1 MMTIQ
6 SLSPDRL
13 PRPVSVLRDMVGM
26 ALPLSLGVLAAS
38 GLQFGKIWLLSYHPD
53 TGVLTTLSLL
63 QPYQLLL
70 LAFLETL
77 AITNQVFSARS
88 KKNWP
93 RIGIRD
99 SSRIILLAG
108 SLIATLL
115 IACAYGLQ
123 SLAVQPAE
131 ASVAPPPGIFA
142 PQVLEILPLFILSIL
157 PFFLF
162 EVYNAALRGQG
173 RVKTGVFALILL
185 VAVDLSLTYAAMTGF
200 GWGFEAV
207 LLGNVAGPL
216 AAAPIVIIG
225 AHRCSRGGDRPSL
238 KETIARLQ
246 RLLVVIG
253 LPIFLTMVA
262 GFASAAVLFPAMA
275 NLGAETA
282 TAFLFII
289 RLRILFMVPAI
300 AAGSAIAILSNQAQG
315 TPAATSHLTISTP
328 VMAAF
333 YALATLLL
341 IVGAPQL
348 LDHVLPADATALRLS
363 STEIL
368 LYLGPT
374 FFTTAVAT
382 MLQIILEQLE
392 RGLFVLL
399 VTVFVEAMT
408 CLSILAYLRVGDSL
422 SDICFIL
429 IAFSILSLLLY
440 SAQFLHLL
448 RSASQWPKEARDA
461 V

>member
-6 SLSPDRL
+6 PLSPDRL
-13 PRPVSVLRDMVGM
+13 PRRISVLRDMIGM

-38 GLQFGKIWLLSYHPD
+38 GLQFSKAWLLSYHPD

-63 QPYQLLL
+63 QPYHLLL

-93 RIGIRD
+93 LAGIRQ
-99 SSRIILLAG
+99 SSLIILLAG
-108 SLIATLL
+108 FLVAALL
-115 IACAYGLQ
+115 VVCSYGLQ
-123 SLAVQPAE
+123 SLAVRPA
-131 ASVAPPPGIFA
+131 AATVATAPGILA
-142 PQVLEILPLFILSIL
+142 PQVLQPLPLYILSIV

-173 RVKTGVFALILL
+173 RVKTGVLSLILL
-185 VAVDLSLTYAAMTGF
+185 MAVDLSLTYAAMTGF

-225 AHRCSRGGDRPSL
+225 THRCSHGGDSPSL
-238 KETIARLQ
+238 KETLARLR
-246 RLLVVIG
+246 RLLVMIG
-253 LPIFLTMVA
+253 LPVFLTMVA

-282 TAFLFII
+282 AAFLFVI

-315 TPAATSHLTISTP
+315 TPAATSHLMISTP
-328 VMAAF
+328 AMATF

-348 LDHVLPADATALRLS
+348 LDHVLPADAAALRLS

-368 LYLGPT
+368 LYLAPT

-399 VTVFVEAMT
+399 VTVFVETMT
-408 CLSILAYLRVGDSL
+408 CLSVLAYLRVGDSL

-429 IAFSILSLLLY
+429 IAFSTLSLLLY
-440 SAQFLHLL
+440 GAQFLYLL
-448 RSASQWPKEARDA
+448 RSAPRWRKEARDA